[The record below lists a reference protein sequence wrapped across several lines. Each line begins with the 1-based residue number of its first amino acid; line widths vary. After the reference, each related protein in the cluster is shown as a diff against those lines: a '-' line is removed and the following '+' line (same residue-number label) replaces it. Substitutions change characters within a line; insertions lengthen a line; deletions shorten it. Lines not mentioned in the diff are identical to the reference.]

1 MLGGTRSQILGA
13 QAMEYGILAVVLGL
27 LSLALGMGAAYYVVV
42 HIFDFSFAPDYGILM
57 LTLVGGAG
65 LTFILGIVGSLPIL
79 AARPSEALRSL

>member
-1 MLGGTRSQILGA
+1 
-13 QAMEYGILAVVLGL
+13 
-27 LSLALGMGAAYYVVV
+27 MGAAYYVVV

>member
-1 MLGGTRSQILGA
+1 
-13 QAMEYGILAVVLGL
+13 MEYGILAVVLGL
-27 LSLALGMGAAYYVVV
+27 LSLALGMGAACYVVV